1 MENSSAFISLRQL
14 IIDGKERGYLTKSE
28 IKEHLPA
35 EFEDDEKLEDFFQ
48 RCEEMD
54 IQIYDKPPESDD
66 LILNQTASE
75 TEKMIS
81 DIGKTSDPVR
91 MYMREM
97 GSVGLLDRKTEVQIA
112 RRIEESVRGVQSCLG
127 RCPLVVKQ
135 FLDQFQEI
143 SSQNSR
149 VSDLVSGFRPE
160 SEEEAEG
167 DDVRE
172 DEAPSSDTG
181 NIDDLADASGEISED
196 EPAGSDNDADD
207 DGDVGAVKDDGDM
220 DDAGGTGPS
229 LEEVAAQMVYLEK
242 AYRSFEKSRVKNG
255 LRHSQTHRALTIM
268 EKEFVRFK
276 LPQKELS
283 YLSRVAQDHFSEMRP
298 HDDYMS
304 DLLKKRCSMDL
315 PSYRKYY
322 LDNKKPFDKDWFDA
336 VTGQNCPFAAKM
348 LGLRTQILDELERI
362 SGIED
367 KICIEIYKL
376 RDLKK
381 ELILLD
387 QNAQKAKGEMINAN
401 LRLVIS
407 IAKKYTGRGMQ
418 FLDLVQ
424 EGNIGLMK
432 AVDKFE
438 YKRGFK
444 FSTYATW
451 WIRQAITRSIA
462 DQARTIRIPVHM
474 IETIN
479 KLNRVS
485 RQMLQENG
493 KEPTPEDLAKR
504 MGLPVDKIRKVMKIS
519 KEPVSMEKPVGDDED
534 SHYGDFLEDTTLPIP
549 ADVATVDS
557 LRDIT
562 EKALSGLSPREARVI
577 RMRFGIGMNSDHTL
591 EEVGKQFDV
600 TRERI
605 RQIEAKAL
613 RKLRHPSR
621 STALRSFL
629 DSNQEAV

>member
-75 TEKMIS
+75 TEKMMS
-81 DIGKTSDPVR
+81 DIGKTTDPVR

-127 RCPLVVKQ
+127 RCPLVVKL

-149 VSDLVSGFRPE
+149 ISDIVSGFRLE
-160 SEEEAEG
+160 NEEDSEGDEVREEETPETG
-167 DDVRE
+167 EPETEDPVS
-172 DEAPSSDTG
+172 DEAISD
-181 NIDDLADASGEISED
+181 DAAPGD
-196 EPAGSDNDADD
+196 DADD
-207 DGDVGAVKDDGDM
+207 DAEGDGGDAKDDGDM
-220 DDAGGTGPS
+220 DDSGGSGPS
-229 LEEVAAQMVYLEK
+229 LEEVAAQMVYLDK
-242 AYRSFEKSRVKNG
+242 AWRSFEKAREKYG
-255 LRHSQTHRALTIM
+255 IRHAQTHRALTLM

-276 LPQKELS
+276 LPQKELT
-283 YLSRVAQDHFSEMRP
+283 YLSRTAQDHFSEMRP
-298 HDDYMS
+298 HDDFMA
-304 DLLKKRCSMDL
+304 DTLKKRCGMDQ
-315 PSYRKYY
+315 PSYRKLY
-322 LDNKKPFDKDWFDA
+322 LDNRKVFDRNWYETLVNSDR
-336 VTGQNCPFAAKM
+336 PFAEKIRAHEE
-348 LGLRTQILDELERI
+348 RILPELERI
-362 SGIED
+362 SAIEE
-367 KICIEIYKL
+367 KIGIEIYKL

-381 ELILLD
+381 ELILWD

-493 KEPTPEDLAKR
+493 REPTPEDLAKR

-519 KEPVSMEKPVGDDED
+519 KEPVSMEKPVGDDDD
-534 SHYGDFLEDTTLPIP
+534 SHYGDFLEDTTLPLP

-557 LRDIT
+557 LKDIT

-577 RMRFGIGMNSDHTL
+577 RMRFGIGMSSDHTL